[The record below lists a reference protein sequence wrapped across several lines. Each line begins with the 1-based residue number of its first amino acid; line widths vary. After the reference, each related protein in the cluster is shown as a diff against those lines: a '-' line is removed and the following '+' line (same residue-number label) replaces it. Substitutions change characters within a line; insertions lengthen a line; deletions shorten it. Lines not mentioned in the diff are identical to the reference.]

1 MNHNNMKNKIRK
13 YLSATYLPRWI
24 ILTFD
29 LSVIIG
35 SLVVAHFF
43 LNNLHITLLNWR
55 QISWQAVATVPV
67 YLAGFLLYRTYCEVI
82 RHTTLEDIL
91 KIFYALTVSVVV
103 LITISFLA
111 PASKYYGIS
120 YAILLL
126 QYFVSLVAMTI
137 SRVII
142 KTVFHNYF
150 KQWRYDKTIVIY
162 GAGELGRMAYKAIAG
177 DTELHVKVVAFLD
190 DNKTFQGKRLSG
202 VPVYSVEKGFEKI
215 LSGNKVTEL
224 IIAIS
229 EEKLKKSNKRKIINL
244 CLKNNIKV
252 REVAKV
258 NEWINGNLN
267 TKHFK
272 RVKIEDLL
280 GRDTIRLD
288 RDIIRKNLQD
298 STILVTGAAGSIGS
312 EIVRQLI
319 SFKARKVLLLDIAES
334 PLYDLQNE
342 LLASFDDPSF
352 EVLIADVTNKKH
364 LRNIF
369 EKHRPDIVF
378 NAAAYKHV
386 PLMESH
392 PGCAVLVNVGGTKIL
407 ADLAIKFGVRRFVF
421 ISTDKAVNPTNVMG
435 ASKRISEIYVQSL
448 AQNNGISTQFITT
461 RFGNVLGSN
470 GSVVPLF
477 EKQIETGGPVTVT
490 HNEVTRYF
498 MTIPEACQLVLE
510 AGFMGK
516 GGEIYV
522 FDMGEPVKIFDLAE
536 KMIALSGYIP
546 HKDIKIKITG
556 LRPGEKLYEELLNNK
571 EYVLPTYHEK
581 IMIAKN
587 QKHDYNIINEAISYM
602 IDQVYDM
609 PEQELVSYMKALVP
623 EFISNNSV
631 HSQLDHKKVNISR

>member
-1 MNHNNMKNKIRK
+1 M
-13 YLSATYLPRWI
+13 AA
-24 ILTFD
+24 
-29 LSVIIG
+29 
-35 SLVVAHFF
+35 LVVAH
-43 LNNLHITLLNWR
+43 LLRNNLHITLLNWR

-67 YLAGFLLYRTYCEVI
+67 YLAGFLVYRPYSEVI

-91 KIFYALTVSVVV
+91 KIFYALSFSVIALV
-103 LITISFLA
+103 IISYLV

-126 QYFVSLVAMTI
+126 RYFVSLTAMTI
-137 SRVII
+137 SRIII
-142 KTVFHNYF
+142 KTIFHNYF
-150 KQWRYDKTIVIY
+150 KQWHYDKAIVIY
-162 GAGELGRMAYKAIAG
+162 GAGELGRMAYKAITN
-177 DTELHVKVVAFLD
+177 DTELRGKVIAFFD
-190 DNKTFQGKRLSG
+190 DNKTIQGKRLSG
-202 VPVYSVEKGFEKI
+202 VPVYSVEKGFRKV

-229 EEKLKKSNKRKIINL
+229 EERLKKSNKRKIINL
-244 CLKNNIKV
+244 CLKHNIKV
-252 REVAKV
+252 KEVTKV
-258 NEWINGNLN
+258 NEWINGGLN

-288 RDIIRKNLQD
+288 RDRIRENLQD

-319 SFKARKVLLLDIAES
+319 SFNARKVLLLDIAES

-342 LLASFDDPSF
+342 LLSSFDKPSF

-364 LRNIF
+364 LQNIF
-369 EKHRPDIVF
+369 EKYSPDIVF

-392 PGCAVLVNVGGTKIL
+392 PGCAVRVNVGGTKIL
-407 ADLAIKFGVRRFVF
+407 ADLSIKFGVRKFVF

-435 ASKRISEIYVQSL
+435 ASKRISEVYVQSL

-490 HNEVTRYF
+490 HKEITRYF

-522 FDMGEPVKIFDLAE
+522 FDMGKPVKIYNLAE

-546 HKDIKIKITG
+546 DKDIKIKITG
-556 LRPGEKLYEELLNNK
+556 LRPGEKLYEELLNDK
-571 EYVLPTYHEK
+571 EHVLPTYHKK

-587 QKHDYNIINEAISYM
+587 QAHDYNIINEAVSYL
-602 IDQVYDM
+602 IEQVDDM

-623 EFISNNSV
+623 EFISNNSI
-631 HSQLDHKKVNISR
+631 HSRLDHKKVPVNRQ